1 MRRLLTLA
9 LFAALL
15 SPLCAAST
23 PLGTGQQDSKERAAE
38 ILKKIE
44 RAIEQESERSRAELL
59 DLVRQE
65 LRGTKPAPKAADPAP
80 EAQKAPALST
90 DKAKAVVTTDL
101 LKKHAG
107 YLASDELE
115 GRCAGYPGC
124 DKAADYIAES
134 FKKSGLKP
142 SGDNGTYFQK
152 FRLVGKDTKNVIGL
166 IEGTD
171 PALKNEYVVVG
182 AHYDHVGTADTRDF
196 GRMGGKGDDTIWNGA
211 DDNGSGTTCVLALAQ
226 AFGDGSLAA
235 RRTIIFMCFSGEEA
249 GLVGSR
255 FYTKNPIGGSIDKT
269 IFMLNLDMVGR
280 NPTKP
285 IEIHGVGSADGGVL
299 RKAVERA
306 VAASGL
312 KAKLNEA
319 VTLMGGDSDHSSFA
333 EKRVPFAFFF
343 SGFHADYHRPSDHAD
358 KLAYDNMVK
367 VVHTSMDI
375 LLDMANLDERPKF
388 SGKAKPSIQIPDL
401 EPPVQTR
408 VLGVTVQ
415 ELDDADCTALK
426 LAADQGGLRVD
437 AVRPGMAAAGA
448 GIKVGDVILGVA
460 GVTLPRGGTRDE
472 LRKVLTEKV
481 KPGKEVDI
489 VILRSGERVVLKGK
503 WTE

>member
-9 LFAALL
+9 LVAVLFTPVAA
-15 SPLCAAST
+15 
-23 PLGTGQQDSKERAAE
+23 QQDSKERAAE

-44 RAIEQESERSRAELL
+44 LTIQKESERSRAELL
-59 DLVRQE
+59 ELVRQE
-65 LRGTKPAPKAADPAP
+65 LRGTKTDPKGADPEGRKPAAAP
-80 EAQKAPALST
+80 STEKAR
-90 DKAKAVVTTDL
+90 AVLTTDL

-107 YLASDELE
+107 FLASDELE

-134 FKKSGLKP
+134 FRKSGLKP
-142 SGDNGTYFQK
+142 AGDNGTWFQK

-182 AHYDHVGTADTRDF
+182 AHYDHVGTADQRDF

-226 AFGDGSLAA
+226 MFGEGGLTA

-255 FYTKNPIGGSIDKT
+255 FYTRNPIGGSIDKT
-269 IFMLNLDMVGR
+269 VFMLNLDMVGR

-285 IEIHGVGSADGGVL
+285 IEIHGVGSAENGVI
-299 RKAVERA
+299 RKVVERA
-306 VAASGL
+306 VAGSGL
-312 KAKLNEA
+312 KAKLNDA

-333 EKRVPFAFFF
+333 EKRVPFTFFF
-343 SGFHADYHRPSDHAD
+343 SGFHADYHRPTDHAD
-358 KLAYDNMVK
+358 RLAYDNMVK
-367 VVHTSMDI
+367 VALTSMDI
-375 LLDMANLDERPKF
+375 LLDISNLDERPKF
-388 SGKAKPSIQIPDL
+388 SGKAKPALTLPDL
-401 EPPVQTR
+401 EPPPQSR

-415 ELDDADCTALK
+415 ELDDADCNALK
-426 LAADQGGLRVD
+426 LAPDQGGLRVD
-437 AVRPGMAAAGA
+437 AVRPGMAAAAA
-448 GIKVGDVILGVA
+448 GVKVGDVVLAVA
-460 GVTLPRGGTRDE
+460 GATLPRGGTRDE
-472 LRKVLTEKV
+472 LRRVLGDKV

-489 VILRSGERVVLKGK
+489 VVLRSGERVVLKGK

>member
-1 MRRLLTLA
+1 MRRLLIFA
-9 LFAALL
+9 LFATLF
-15 SPLCAAST
+15 SPVSA
-23 PLGTGQQDSKERAAE
+23 QDKQDGKDRAAE

-44 RAIEQESERSRAELL
+44 QTIQQESERSRAELL
-59 DLVRQE
+59 DLVRRE
-65 LRGTKPAPKAADPAP
+65 LRGTKTEPQVVPAP

-90 DKAKAVVTTDL
+90 EKARAVVTVDL
-101 LKKHAG
+101 LKKHAT

-142 SGDNGTYFQK
+142 AGDNGTYFQK

-166 IEGTD
+166 IEGSD

-182 AHYDHVGTADTRDF
+182 AHYDHVGTADQRDF

-226 AFGDGSLAA
+226 AFGEGGLSAK
-235 RRTIIFMCFSGEEA
+235 RTIIFMCFSGEEA

-255 FYTKNPIGGSIDKT
+255 FYTRNPIGGSIDKT
-269 IFMLNLDMVGR
+269 AFMLNLDMVGR
-280 NPTKP
+280 NPAKP
-285 IEIHGVGSADGGVL
+285 IEIHGVGSAENGVI

-312 KAKLNEA
+312 KAKLNDA

-333 EKRVPFAFFF
+333 EKRVPFTFFF
-343 SGFHADYHRPSDHAD
+343 SGFHPDYHRPSDHPD
-358 KLAYDNMVK
+358 RLAYDNMVK
-367 VVHTSMDI
+367 VSLTSMDI
-375 LLDMANLDERPKF
+375 LLEVGNLEERPKF
-388 SGKAKPSIQIPDL
+388 SGRAKPALTLPDL
-401 EPPVQTR
+401 EPPAQTR

-415 ELDDADCTALK
+415 ELDDADCNGLK

-437 AVRPGMAAAGA
+437 AVRPGMAAATA
-448 GIKVGDVILGVA
+448 GVKVGDVVLSVA
-460 GVTLPRGGTRDE
+460 GATLPRGGTRDE

-489 VILRSGERVVLKGK
+489 VVLRAGERVVLKGK

>member
-1 MRRLLTLA
+1 MRRLLSLA
-9 LFAALL
+9 IVGALL
-15 SPLCAAST
+15 SPLFARE
-23 PLGTGQQDSKERAAE
+23 PQDSKERAAE

-44 RAIEQESERSRAELL
+44 QAIQQESERSRAELL

-65 LRGTKPAPKAADPAP
+65 LRGTKTDPAP
-80 EAQKAPALST
+80 EAKKAPAPST
-90 DKAKAVVTTDL
+90 EKAKSVVTTDL

-142 SGDNGTYFQK
+142 AGENGTYFQK
-152 FRLVGKDTKNVIGL
+152 FRLAGKDTKNVIGL

-171 PALKNEYVVVG
+171 AELKNEYVVIG
-182 AHYDHVGTADTRDF
+182 AHYDHVGTADQRDF

-211 DDNGSGTTCVLALAQ
+211 DDNGSGTTCVLALGQ
-226 AFGDGSLAA
+226 MFGEGGLAA
-235 RRTIIFMCFSGEEA
+235 RRTIVFICFSGEEA

-255 FYTKNPIGGSIDKT
+255 FYTKNPVGGSIDKT
-269 IFMLNLDMVGR
+269 VFMLNLDMVGR

-285 IEIHGVGSADGGVL
+285 IEIHGVGSAESGVI
-299 RKAVERA
+299 RKAVEHA

-333 EKRVPFAFFF
+333 DRRVPFTFFF

-367 VVHTSMDI
+367 VSLTAMDI
-375 LLDMANLDERPKF
+375 LLEIANLDERPKF
-388 SGKAKPSIQIPDL
+388 SGKAKPALTLPDL
-401 EPPVQTR
+401 EAPVQTR

-415 ELDDADCTALK
+415 ELDDADCNGLK

-437 AVRPGMAAAGA
+437 AVRPGMTAAGA
-448 GIKVGDVILGVA
+448 GVKVGDVVLAVA
-460 GVTLPRGGTRDE
+460 GTTLPRGGTRDE
-472 LRKVLTEKV
+472 LRRVLTEKV

-489 VILRSGERVVLKGK
+489 VVLRSGERVVLKGK
-503 WTE
+503 WSE